1 MAERQQDEHCE
12 QGEQGEQTEQGNDAG
27 DAHHTVLGHLML
39 NSLATMLGATSTLR
53 QQRRVLDEDTY
64 TTLLDMVRREAS
76 GLAGAMND
84 LSEGRTLD
92 AFKSL
97 ANRPMRG
104 SLAGGLPEDPQARAE
119 RFALVAAQLEALQER
134 LERDDVGARSR
145 AINLL
150 VSLSDVDVIA
160 HRRQAWFVVRGL
172 GADSAA
178 ELTAQDRRW
187 RAFQTAQPPR

>member
-1 MAERQQDEHCE
+1 MAERQEDREDEQKE
-12 QGEQGEQTEQGNDAG
+12 DGSDAG
-27 DAHHTVLGHLML
+27 DAHQTVLGHLML
-39 NSLATMLGATSTLR
+39 NSLTTMLGATSTLR
-53 QQRRVLDEDTY
+53 QQRRTLDEDTY
-64 TTLLDMVRREAS
+64 ATLLDMVRRQAS
-76 GLAGAMND
+76 GLSGAMND

-104 SLAGGLPEDPQARAE
+104 ALTGGLPEDPQARAE
-119 RFALVAAQLEALQER
+119 RFALVAAQLESLQER
-134 LERDDVGARSR
+134 LERDDPGARSR

-172 GADSAA
+172 GVDGAA
-178 ELTAQDRRW
+178 ELVAQDRRW
-187 RAFQTAQPPR
+187 GAFRTAQPPR